1 MINFFCLKLEKYK
14 KIKKIAQKKK
24 EIRGGPTMIIYEG
37 ARKEI
42 YEKNN
47 QIFSFS
53 LSFNDRV

>member
-14 KIKKIAQKKK
+14 KIKKLLKKK
-24 EIRGGPTMIIYEG
+24 EIMGGHTMIIYEG

-42 YEKNN
+42 YERNN

-53 LSFNDRV
+53 LGFNDRV